1 MDKEIQ
7 ELKKAVEEKQ
17 KQELAVANTNADEM
31 QVSESSVATQ
41 VAHDA
46 IQSSYEKHTQELKN
60 SNVFN
65 ELTKE
70 IVEESAKAELKRDAL
85 DILDQKQK
93 NELAEY
99 TLECEK
105 QKLEYR
111 KKMEK
116 GLIKEEVKSD
126 ITKKKIETLKNR
138 YGYLYEKDAKGEP
151 KGFVANKFVNKYKEF
166 CNWYKGTGDG
176 FRKIVG
182 TTLKVLIWG
191 GIAFLI
197 ITFGFKGLNWLSKIK
212 LG

>member
-7 ELKKAVEEKQ
+7 ELQKAVEEKQ
-17 KQELAVANTNADEM
+17 KQELAVTNSSAGLI
-31 QVSESSVATQ
+31 QASESSVATQ
-41 VAHDA
+41 VAHDV

-60 SNVFN
+60 SNNFN
-65 ELTKE
+65 EATKK
-70 IVEESAKAELKRDAL
+70 IVEESAEAELKRDAL

-99 TLECEK
+99 TLDCEK

-116 GLIKEEVKSD
+116 GLIKEEVKAD
-126 ITKKKIETLKNR
+126 ITKKKIDTLKNR
-138 YGYLYEKDAKGEP
+138 YGYLYDKDANGEP
-151 KGFVANKFVNKYKEF
+151 KNFVANKFVNKYKEF

-176 FRKIVG
+176 FRKLVG
-182 TTLKVLIWG
+182 TTLKVLIWC

-197 ITFGFKGLNWLSKIK
+197 ITFGFKGLNWLSKVK

>member
-7 ELKKAVEEKQ
+7 DLQKAVEEKQ
-17 KQELAVANTNADEM
+17 KQELATINNDAVQA
-31 QVSESSVATQ
+31 SESQVATF
-41 VAHDA
+41 VAHNV
-46 IQSSYEKHTQELKN
+46 IQSSYEKHTKDLMN
-60 SNVFN
+60 SDNFN
-65 ELTKE
+65 KATRK
-70 IVEESAKAELKRDAL
+70 IVEESAEAELKRDTL
-85 DILDQKQK
+85 GVLDQKQK

-126 ITKKKIETLKNR
+126 IAKKKIETLKNR
-138 YGYLYEKDAKGEP
+138 YGYLYQQDENGEP
-151 KGFVANKFVNKYKEF
+151 KNFVANKFVNQYKEF

-176 FRKIVG
+176 FRKFIG
-182 TTLKVLIWG
+182 TTLKILIWG
-191 GIAFLI
+191 GIAFLVV
-197 ITFGFKGLNWLSKIK
+197 TFGFKGLKWLSNLK

>member
-1 MDKEIQ
+1 MDAEIEKLQ
-7 ELKKAVEEKQ
+7 KAVEEKQ
-17 KQELAVANTNADEM
+17 KQELAVANTNADAM

-41 VAHDA
+41 VAHEA

-60 SNVFN
+60 SNAFN

-176 FRKIVG
+176 FRKLVG

-197 ITFGFKGLNWLSKIK
+197 ITFGFKGLNWLSKVK

>member
-1 MDKEIQ
+1 MDAEIEKLRKE
-7 ELKKAVEEKQ
+7 VEEKQ
-17 KQELAVANTNADEM
+17 KQELAVANTNADAM

-41 VAHDA
+41 VAHEA

-60 SNVFN
+60 SNAFN

-176 FRKIVG
+176 FRKLVG

-197 ITFGFKGLNWLSKIK
+197 ITFGFKGLNWLSKVK